1 MSTVARRVVAPDR
14 SLAARPALNDDD
26 IDNALS
32 SGTRLVVTDRLP
44 TGDPGPTTVHAYTKI
59 DGPTGALK

>member
-1 MSTVARRVVAPDR
+1 MRLGTAF
-14 SLAARPALNDDD
+14 NDDD
-26 IDNALS
+26 IAGALS
-32 SGTRLVVTDRLP
+32 SGSRLVVTDRLP